1 MMINKKWLLSN
12 RLPFSHV
19 FFRRS
24 IFMERGSMTH
34 PPYSCRTRKP
44 FVIFYKIDEAKLLFP
59 TIILY
64 NVAFTITILTYN
76 VRGLRISTRKQ
87 NIN

>member
-19 FFRRS
+19 VFRGS

-34 PPYSCRTRKP
+34 PPYSCHTRKP

-59 TIILY
+59 TVISY
-64 NVAFTITILTYN
+64 NVAFTITILTFN
-76 VRGLRISTRKQ
+76 VRGLGISIRKQ